1 MKIEGTVYV
10 PVKDA
15 STGYNTNNAIIPKF
29 YGKINTLKIGE
40 QNYIPLSIIP
50 VVYRPAFNCEYT
62 SPVS

>member
-1 MKIEGTVYV
+1 LKIEGTVYV

-40 QNYIPLSIIP
+40 
-50 VVYRPAFNCEYT
+50 
-62 SPVS
+62 